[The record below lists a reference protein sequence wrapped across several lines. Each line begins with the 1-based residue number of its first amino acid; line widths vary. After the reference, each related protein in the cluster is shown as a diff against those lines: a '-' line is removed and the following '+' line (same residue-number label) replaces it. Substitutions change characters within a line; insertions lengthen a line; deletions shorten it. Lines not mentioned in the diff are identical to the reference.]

1 MSETALANGKQATD
15 SQMSETEY
23 RALCKK
29 LRAEQ
34 RARSTKKAAPKILS
48 ATGEFKAGQQNYK
61 IFQAPIDWESLETGD
76 KFSLDNGNSA
86 TFIKVAC
93 NRAISLS
100 TGKSRTV
107 AAASCY
113 RVTY

>member
-1 MSETALANGKQATD
+1 MSEATLTNGKQAID
-15 SQMSETEY
+15 SQMNEAEY

-34 RARSTKKAAPKILS
+34 RARSTKKSGPKILS

-61 IFQAPIDWESLETGD
+61 IFQAPTDWNSLENGD
-76 KFSLDNGNSA
+76 KFSLDNGNSE
-86 TFIKVAC
+86 TFIKVAKDK
-93 NRAISLS
+93 AINLN
-100 TGKSRTV
+100 TGKPTKV

>member
-1 MSETALANGKQATD
+1 MSETVLTNGKQAAD
-15 SQMSETEY
+15 SQMSEVEY

-61 IFQAPIDWESLETGD
+61 IFQAPIDWNSLEIGD
-76 KFSLDNGNSA
+76 KFSLDNGNSE
-86 TFIKVAC
+86 TFMKVAR
-93 NRAISLS
+93 NRAISLN
-100 TGKSRTV
+100 TGKSITV